1 MKIAL
6 LPKRIN
12 SLLLYFSL
20 ITFYRSKLPTRL
32 FLLILCCNIFYEEIM
47 NKKQIEDLSVNAVC
61 KSISLTDY
69 LSPYINNNDKE
80 PSWDGLV
87 IIHSDK
93 NCTKNDIKRVL
104 VQVKGKKCDDFSKS
118 EISFP
123 AETSD
128 LRNYLNNGGIIYFV
142 VYLKRDG
149 TEKIYYSTLT
159 PVKLKKYLKNIGT
172 QKSKNINLKE
182 FPEDSNKKMN
192 IFVNFFENCKKQVSF
207 VDIGFISLD
216 KLNQEGVKEVTMS
229 LTWYDCKDTQTDIR
243 EMFFETEVYL
253 YAKIDGSKALHP
265 VDTVISSISFPEKV
279 QEPISIDGKTYYSS
293 FSRTRSKDKVELK
306 IGDSLLIT
314 ICKKDSS
321 IKVTYKD
328 AKMLRTRVKDLDFF
342 LNAMKAKY
350 FYLNDKKIYFEVPA
364 NEQEKFSIPNQL
376 RILEYYQKVL
386 QLFNILNVKE
396 DISLEE
402 LTDEDYKNLDILIKA
417 FIENKPVKNLNK
429 NLFVLKL
436 KLANLRL
443 LLMFIKSEKTETMY
457 EIEDFFNSGKEFFY
471 DDGNGNMLRAPAYSY
486 LRKDDYLQISN
497 INYDDILPS
506 YKALQDTNE
515 GIFGIANYDML
526 QILLAYDE
534 SKPKKDELLSVS
546 KEIAEWILQEDK
558 TNLPTDIKI
567 LNFLQ
572 IIKRERQLSREEKN
586 SLLSMTQNS
595 SVRDDIKVAAYL
607 LLDNHDLAEFCFQ
620 KMDPENQESFKNF
633 PIYYFWRDEVQNKI
647 EDVNGIST

>member
-1 MKIAL
+1 M
-6 LPKRIN
+6 
-12 SLLLYFSL
+12 
-20 ITFYRSKLPTRL
+20 LPTRL
-32 FLLILCCNIFYEEIM
+32 FLLILCCNIFCEEVM
-47 NKKQIEDLSVNAVC
+47 NKKQIEDLSVNAVR

-69 LSPYINNNDKE
+69 LSPYINDNDKE
-80 PSWDGLV
+80 PSWDGTV

-142 VYLKRDG
+142 VYLKKDG

-182 FPEDSNKKMN
+182 FPEDRNKKMN

-216 KLNQEGVKEVTMS
+216 KLNQEGVKEITMS
-229 LTWYDCKDTQTDIR
+229 LTWYDCKDNRTDIR
-243 EMFFETEVYL
+243 EMFFENEIYI
-253 YAKIDGSKALHP
+253 YAKIEGSKALHP
-265 VDTVISSISFPEKV
+265 VDTIISSISFPETV
-279 QEPISIDGKTYYSS
+279 QELISIDGKTYYSS
-293 FSRTRSKDKVELK
+293 YSRIHSKDKVELK

-321 IKVTYKD
+321 IKITYKD

-386 QLFNILNVKE
+386 QLFNILNVKD

-436 KLANLRL
+436 KLADLRL
-443 LLMFIKSEKTETMY
+443 LLMFIKSEKTETTY

-515 GIFGIANYDML
+515 GIFGIANNDML

-546 KEIAEWILQEDK
+546 KEIAGWILQEDK

-586 SLLSMTQNS
+586 SLFSMTQNS